1 MVLNLERCYD
11 ATFGSNTTKNEF
23 VLEDDTIAH
32 SGEEHLVLGITTD
45 SLFTYYFQLKQLC
58 KKVAKN

>member
-23 VLEDDTIAH
+23 VLEDDT
-32 SGEEHLVLGITTD
+32 TD
-45 SLFTYYFQLKQLC
+45 PQEKSI
-58 KKVAKN
+58 